1 MFYLISI
8 QMLEGSTAQAIYS
21 YGDKTSAMSAYHST
35 LASNYASTALN
46 GFCVMV
52 INKHGGT
59 EIREYWEKPYT
70 PPEPEPLPDVELEGE
85 GE

>member
-1 MFYLISI
+1 MYYLISI
-8 QMLEGSTAQAIYS
+8 QKLEETTAQSIFAYE
-21 YGDKTSAMSAYHST
+21 DKTSAMSAYHST
-35 LASNYASTALN
+35 LASNYASTTLN

-52 INKHGGT
+52 INEHGGT

-70 PPEPEPLPDVELEGE
+70 PPEPEPEPEPTPEGE